1 MRLDDGSLASITAAE
16 LAAHRATFTAS
27 LEQRAELALSVTRQG
42 RYPTVALAAGHAP
55 LPASTVPRLLDSVF
69 EERLTAYLKETE
81 EWAPADRPPPAERH
95 FIRKKRRAA
104 LFEAR
109 SKPT

>member
-1 MRLDDGSLASITAAE
+1 MRLEDGSLATVTAAE
-16 LAAHRATFTAS
+16 LTAHRATFAAS
-27 LEQRAELALSVTRQG
+27 FEQRAVLALTVTRQG
-42 RYPTVALAAGHAP
+42 RYPTVALVPKHDP
-55 LPASTVPRLLDSVF
+55 VPASAAPRLVDLAF

-95 FIRKKRRAA
+95 FIRKKRRAT